1 MSARPASGRQAP
13 ASGLSEA
20 ERAIRDALLAIDF
33 LRARMAADTA
43 TIRALLAGR
52 ERDAAALATIR
63 ADLADRLRLR

>member
-1 MSARPASGRQAP
+1 VSARPASPPLAP

-20 ERAIRDALLAIDF
+20 ECAIRDALLAVDF

-52 ERDAAALATIR
+52 ERDAATLATIR
-63 ADLADRLRLR
+63 ADLSARLPR